1 LINFYKRAGGFNRKM
16 PKKPFSGKAK
26 KAQLLAKRE
35 RKAGGS
41 NLLLQSKFKD
51 DPEEVEEKFDKH
63 KDVNLSGDR
72 SGRNRFKLQFKTESK
87 KQIAEQREKAQNPIE
102 KVTDLTATSE
112 MYFDDSHDFPERPEW
127 KEGWSK
133 ERLEMGEQRY
143 FREYVN
149 QKLKNDDDDDDDD
162 SEKNVSYFELNLET
176 WRQFWRVIE
185 MSDILLLILDIRY
198 ATATFPPSLYEYI
211 VKKQKSLILVLNK
224 IDLIPPELSAAWKS
238 YLIQRFPNIHVA
250 FFTSFPSYN
259 LVNVSRNGIKI
270 KKLKAKF
277 GIAKEGALQI
287 LDHCEK
293 LSKVNLDDW
302 RSRINGD
309 GHTDFTVE
317 ENESNVLTIGTI
329 GHPNVGKSSLI
340 NSLLGK
346 KLVSV
351 SRTPGH
357 TKHFQTI
364 FLTKNV
370 RLCDCPGLVFP
381 SKVPKPLQILM
392 GSFPISQVRE
402 PYSVVGYLAA
412 RLDLPEILNIKLDEE
427 EESWSAYSI
436 CSGWAELRKY
446 TTARTSRPDTYRAA
460 NQILRMALE
469 GKICLAFEPP
479 HFDQKDFENEPD
491 TIFVR
496 EVLGS
501 EVLDDV
507 LEDEAEGESSSE
519 EDDNV
524 DVDKL
529 ALDEH
534 PEHKSSQ
541 APPNIVNDGVCHN
554 PFKALADESD

>member
-1 LINFYKRAGGFNRKM
+1 M

-35 RKAGGS
+35 RKAGGG
-41 NLLLQSKFKD
+41 NLLLHSKFKD
-51 DPEEVEEKFDKH
+51 DPEEDVEKFDKY

-72 SGRNRFKLQFKTESK
+72 SGRNRFKLQFKAESK

-102 KVTDLTATSE
+102 KVTDLTSTTE
-112 MYFDDSHDFPERPEW
+112 MYFDDSHDFPMRPEW

-149 QKLKNDDDDDDDD
+149 NKLKNDDEDEEND
-162 SEKNVSYFELNLET
+162 SEENISYFELNLET

-198 ATATFPPSLYEYI
+198 ATATFPPSLYEYVI
-211 VKKQKSLILVLNK
+211 KKNKSLILVLNK
-224 IDLIPPELSAAWKS
+224 IDLIPPELSAAWKAYFS
-238 YLIQRFPNIHVA
+238 EKFPHIHVV

-259 LVNVSRNGIKI
+259 LVNISRNGIKI

-277 GIAKEGALQI
+277 KIAKEGAMQI
-287 LDHCEK
+287 LDICEK
-293 LSKVNLDDW
+293 LSKVNLKDW
-302 RSRINGD
+302 RTTINGQ
-309 GHTDFTVE
+309 GSTEFTAE

-364 FLTKNV
+364 FLTRNV

-402 PYSVVGYLAA
+402 PYSVVGYLAS
-412 RLDLPEILNIKLDEE
+412 RLDLPEILHINLEEE

-436 CSGWAELRKY
+436 CSGWAELRRY

-469 GKICLAFEPP
+469 GKICLATEPP
-479 HFDQKDFENEPD
+479 NFDPKQFENDPN

-507 LEDEAEGESSSE
+507 VEEEAEEELSSEDE
-519 EDDNV
+519 DDDV

-529 ALDEH
+529 VLDER
-534 PEHKSSQ
+534 PPHKKSQ
-541 APPNIVNDGVCHN
+541 VTSDTMQDGVYHN
-554 PFKALADESD
+554 PFEALADESD

>member
-1 LINFYKRAGGFNRKM
+1 M

-35 RKAGGS
+35 RKAGGG
-41 NLLLQSKFKD
+41 NLLLASKFKD
-51 DPEEVEEKFDKH
+51 DPEEEDDEKQFNKH
-63 KDVNLSGDR
+63 KDVDLSGDR
-72 SGRNRFKLQFKTESK
+72 SGRNRFKLQFKAESK
-87 KQIAEQREKAQNPIE
+87 KHIAEQREKAQNPLE
-102 KVTDLTATSE
+102 KVSDLTSTTE
-112 MYFDDSHDFPERPEW
+112 MYFDASHDFPKRPEW

-133 ERLEMGEQRY
+133 ERLEMNEQKY

-149 QKLKNDDDDDDDD
+149 GKLKNDDDDDND
-162 SEKNVSYFELNLET
+162 ENVSYFELNLET

-198 ATATFPPSLYEYI
+198 ATATFPPSLYEY
-211 VKKQKSLILVLNK
+211 VVMKNKSLILVLNK
-224 IDLIPPELSAAWKS
+224 IDLISPELSAAWKA
-238 YLIQRFPNIHVA
+238 YLTEKFPLIHVV

-287 LDHCEK
+287 LELCEK
-293 LSKVNLDDW
+293 LTKINLKDW
-302 RSRINGD
+302 RSRLNGD
-309 GHTDFTVE
+309 GPSDFTVD
-317 ENESNVLTIGTI
+317 ENESNILTIGTI

-340 NSLLGK
+340 NSMLGK

-364 FLTKNV
+364 FLTRNV

-402 PYSVVGYLAA
+402 PYSVVGYLAE
-412 RLDLPEILNIKLDEE
+412 RLDLPEILSVKLDEE
-427 EESWSAYSI
+427 EDSWSAFSI
-436 CSGWAELRKY
+436 CSAWAELRKY

-469 GKICLAFEPP
+469 GKICLALEPP
-479 HFDQKDFENEPD
+479 NFDQKHFENNPD
-491 TIFVR
+491 TALVR
-496 EVLGS
+496 EVLGKEALEDVAEEEVEEGS
-501 EVLDDV
+501 SSDEDKDMNVENLVLDEYPPHKRRQMPPNLSD
-507 LEDEAEGESSSE
+507 SSE
-519 EDDNV
+519 KEV
-524 DVDKL
+524 VYR
-529 ALDEH
+529 
-534 PEHKSSQ
+534 
-541 APPNIVNDGVCHN
+541 N
-554 PFKALADESD
+554 PFDALADDSD